1 MNDHDDPFKEIMNYG
16 EDDSAVEELEFDL
29 NQLRKTR
36 PDLAPENLNADGL
49 VDFDRGVVT
58 NESWSLSVDEIVK
71 EYLPK
76 PAETVENISSDE
88 DEIPGKP
95 ISPPWRNEVD
105 GAIEI
110 LSRLMLFT
118 TDSELDPLLQK
129 VFSKINQR
137 RLDKM
142 KQTSITD
149 FFPKQ

>member
-16 EDDSAVEELEFDL
+16 EDYSAVEELEFDL

-95 ISPPWRNEVD
+95 ISPP
-105 GAIEI
+105 
-110 LSRLMLFT
+110 
-118 TDSELDPLLQK
+118 
-129 VFSKINQR
+129 
-137 RLDKM
+137 
-142 KQTSITD
+142 
-149 FFPKQ
+149 